1 MIAFEPNNFPP
12 KWVGGQK
19 ADNRIDQQRRQDTP
33 IGRRRTFNQSNISMD
48 PVNCTQAPLKLMTKE
63 SKHDWPIEKCL
74 DKLKQASSK
83 STSVPESF
91 EHLQNSYNPPL
102 MLSEVSHLHHQ

>member
-1 MIAFEPNNFPP
+1 MAEIDTEQVMIAFEPNNFPP

-48 PVNCTQAPLKLMTKE
+48 PVPFKLMR
-63 SKHDWPIEKCL
+63 PIEECL

-83 STSVPESF
+83 SVPESF
-91 EHLQNSYNPPL
+91 EHLQKSYDPPL
-102 MLSEVSHLHHQ
+102 ML